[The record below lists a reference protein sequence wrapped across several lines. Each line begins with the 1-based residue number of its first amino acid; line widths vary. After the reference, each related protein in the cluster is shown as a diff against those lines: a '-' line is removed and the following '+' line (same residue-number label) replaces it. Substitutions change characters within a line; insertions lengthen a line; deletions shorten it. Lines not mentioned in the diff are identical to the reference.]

1 MISLI
6 NVISD
11 IENDFAEKLYSES
24 KALTRRFI
32 LNRGNKFFVTIEK
45 KTKLCEVAFVIS
57 EDTNNDELNSL
68 PKWKGME
75 EICVVVPSDNEE
87 KRRLVFKQL
96 EGYDRAI
103 FIRVMQDLI
112 DAIDDI
118 SKEKCV
124 VAIKNTLQKWSIFFR
139 FEKNYILSEN
149 AQLGLYG
156 ELIILEKMIQL
167 KGAKALGCWTGYN
180 AEAHDFYFGNDA
192 VEVKSSSAKGPECVK
207 INNEYQLDESDVIG
221 DLYLI
226 YLSLKKSIVDG
237 EKLPDIIGRIML
249 NLDISQRERFSD
261 SLLKIGYIVSMPELY
276 NYHFRLRDESC
287 FIVKDKFPRITSKT
301 IEKGIGSVNYTIS
314 LDACRSYMVEIET
327 FYKGV
332 NF

>member
-1 MISLI
+1 MVSLI

-11 IENDFAEKLYSES
+11 IESDFNEKLYIES

-32 LNRGNKFFVTIEK
+32 LKRGNIFFVTVEK
-45 KTKLCEVAFVIS
+45 KTKLCEVSFGIS
-57 EDTNNDELNSL
+57 EDITNAELNSL
-68 PKWKGME
+68 PQWKGME
-75 EICVVVPSDNEE
+75 EICIMVPNDNEVN
-87 KRRLVFKQL
+87 RRLVFKQL

-103 FIRVMQDLI
+103 FIKVMQDLI
-112 DAIDDI
+112 DAIDDV
-118 SKEKCV
+118 SKEHCI
-124 VAIKNTLQKWSIFFR
+124 ATIKKTLQKWSVFFR

-149 AQLGLYG
+149 AQQGLYG
-156 ELIILEKMIQL
+156 ELIVLEKMIQK
-167 KGAKALGCWTGYN
+167 KGNKALGCWTGYN
-180 AEAHDFYFGNDA
+180 AESHDFYFGNDA
-192 VEVKSSSAKGPECVK
+192 VEVKSSSAKGPESVQ

-221 DLYLI
+221 NLYLM
-226 YLSLKKSIVDG
+226 YLSIKKSTVDG
-237 EKLPDIIGRIML
+237 EILPDIVNRIMF
-249 NLDISQRERFSD
+249 NLDINQRERFSD
-261 SLLKIGYIVSMPELY
+261 NLFKVGYIITMPELY

-314 LDACRSYMVEIET
+314 LDACRSYMVEIES